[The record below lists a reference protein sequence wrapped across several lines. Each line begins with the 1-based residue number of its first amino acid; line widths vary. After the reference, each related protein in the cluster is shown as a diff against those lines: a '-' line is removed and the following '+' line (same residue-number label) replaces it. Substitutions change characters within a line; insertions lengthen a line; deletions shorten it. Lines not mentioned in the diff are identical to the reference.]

1 METKNRQDINKDI
14 IKFYPS
20 YIDTNQTVNNGRRVS
35 KNLSSPDVNL
45 QEIFNIVS
53 QALKLKCTPENK
65 HFPSDWMKRGRL
77 LVNLKEN
84 GVVVN
89 GLITNSK

>member
-1 METKNRQDINKDI
+1 METKQRQDINHDI
-14 IKFYPS
+14 IKFYPT
-20 YIDTNQTVNNGRRVS
+20 YIDTNQKVSEGRKVS
-35 KNLSSPDVNL
+35 KSLSSPDVNL
-45 QEIFNIVS
+45 QEVYNIVT
-53 QALKLKCTPENK
+53 QALKLKCVPENK

-89 GLITNSK
+89 SIITNSK